1 VVALA
6 RGDLGQARSHAAECL
21 QLASR
26 TGSRKNLVKGR
37 RLAGEIARAERD
49 WETAEGHFQAS
60 RDLAA
65 SLGNPVQLWKTELAF
80 GHFLRDA
87 GRADDAQHAYQRAL
101 AVMQHVRD
109 GLREEGLRLAFDK
122 NPDLHLLRHL
132 VAGV

>member
-1 VVALA
+1 MGELALA
-6 RGDLGQARSHAAECL
+6 RGDLSAARSHAAECL

-26 TGSRKNLVKGR
+26 TSRKNLVKGW

-87 GRADDAQHAYQRAL
+87 GRTDRSQNVRSIDEPARVTGVRRRP
-101 AVMQHVRD
+101 AVRI
-109 GLREEGLRLAFDK
+109 R
-122 NPDLHLLRHL
+122 
-132 VAGV
+132 